1 MKNKDFAEQS
11 YSHHEKHYEEYSQSD
26 EKKRRARSWQQ
37 TDTVDAWCRQRLIGA
52 IDPILQAFPDA
63 RWLTVGDGRYG
74 CDAHYIESQGSNALA
89 TDISDVLL
97 KQAVKEGYIKAGRK
111 ENAEALS
118 FKQSEFDFALCKDSL
133 HHFPRPP
140 LAIYEMLRV
149 AEKGIVLIEPNDEFI
164 LSELLEHIY
173 RALKDFFF
181 AVFLRRA
188 KKKYQYE
195 EVGNFIYGISLREIE
210 KMALALNYEAV
221 AFKGINNYYIDGI
234 EDEKLSEN
242 GPLQKKVR
250 FMITWRNLLSR
261 LGLKPAGVLAAV
273 IFKIPVSEL
282 LGKQLSAAGYKTI
295 RLPRNP
301 YLAG

>member
-1 MKNKDFAEQS
+1 MKHKDFAEQS
-11 YSHHEKHYEEYSQSD
+11 YSHHEKHYEQYEQGE
-26 EKKRRARSWQQ
+26 EKMRRARSWQQ
-37 TDTVDAWCRQRLIGA
+37 TDSVDAWCRQRLIGA
-52 IDPILQAFPDA
+52 IDPVLRSFLDA

-74 CDAHYIESQGSNALA
+74 SDAHYIESRGSSALA

-118 FKQSEFDFALCKDSL
+118 FQRDQFDFALCKDSL

-140 LAIYEMLRV
+140 LAVYEMLRV
-149 AEKGIVLIEPNDEFI
+149 AKKGIVLIEPNDEFI
-164 LSELLEHIY
+164 LSGFLEHIY

-181 AVFLRRA
+181 TVFLRRA

-195 EVGNFIYGISLREIE
+195 EVGNFIYGISPREIE

-234 EDEKLSEN
+234 EDEKLTDN
-242 GPLQKKVR
+242 GPLQRKVR
-250 FMITWRNLLSR
+250 LMITWRNLLSS
-261 LGLKPAGVLAAV
+261 LGLKPAGVLVAV
-273 IFKIPVSEL
+273 IFKIQPSALLEKEL
-282 LGKQLSAAGYKTI
+282 TVYGYKI
-295 RLPRNP
+295 VRLPRNP